1 MVKQKIDEF
10 GIVTLV
16 TGPRACGDGD
26 QVDPVARQVDALREE
41 AANASLWWNFER
53 AFDLGGQATKSVWG
67 MSWR

>member
-16 TGPRACGDGD
+16 TGPRACGDGG
-26 QVDPVARQVDALREE
+26 QLDPVAAEIDASVY
-41 AANASLWWNFER
+41 AASSRVPR
-53 AFDLGGQATKSVWG
+53 AFDLGGQATKGAWG

>member
-26 QVDPVARQVDALREE
+26 QVDPVAAEVDAIKGATAGLSSSDVPRER
-41 AANASLWWNFER
+41 SI
-53 AFDLGGQATKSVWG
+53 
-67 MSWR
+67 